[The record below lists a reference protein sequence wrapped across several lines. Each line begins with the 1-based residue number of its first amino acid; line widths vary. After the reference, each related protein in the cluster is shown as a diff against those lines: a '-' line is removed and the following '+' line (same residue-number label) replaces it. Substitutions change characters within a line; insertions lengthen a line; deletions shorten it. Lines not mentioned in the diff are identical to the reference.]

1 MKINVI
7 SLNNGHSLTEDAQ
20 TLAYS
25 LKKLYRKK
33 KILFTY
39 YQFRETVA
47 KVADINIFLGIVNYS
62 LFKYAP
68 INILIIDPHKF
79 HKLWTP
85 CFKKMDYVLVKTQ
98 YSYDIVSQITD
109 KEKIFNIGWKNKD
122 YLDTSVT
129 KDYNSFLAIMGHSS
143 FRQVEKLLSKW
154 KEDYPK
160 LTILCGTN
168 YFENKEMEK
177 KEQDNIEYI
186 DKYLPIDD
194 FVKLINQKG
203 IHFCL
208 GSATSFANTL
218 HLCQTVK
225 SIPITLDCILYK
237 NYVSNL
243 DGFLVKTKKKKKL
256 KYTLGSEYSVDEEDL
271 EKVIEKII
279 KIQKEDE
286 LLLEEMTEK
295 CKKNIREDEME
306 FDKNLKHF
314 FDKVWEKHNSIKELK
329 KDLEIYEDEL
339 PTVSIITPTYN
350 KRKFFKLSIRNFQ
363 KADYPQDKIEW
374 IIIDDGEEEIKDLI
388 PEQDNIK
395 YIKLS
400 QEEIKEYIN
409 VNNKKDI
416 NEITE
421 NVNEITQITENEMD
435 NEENVIVNEITQNE
449 ITQITQNKLSIG
461 AKRNIACEKAKGE
474 YIVCMDDDDYY
485 TPQSV
490 KFRVASMIHLNKN
503 VVGCTGLGLLE
514 INKIISNVNLSSY
527 SVGYEFRIFEHTMG
541 FRKSHW
547 ENNKFLD
554 TSLGEGRNL
563 IDKDINDYEDI
574 HWEQIG
580 ISFKH
585 YNNTNK
591 RMAITGQT
599 NGSHFNINDE
609 VFELV
614 TNIEESA
621 DEDKEMIAKHKKE
634 LEDKQNE
641 YIKKDKELEEK
652 LDSESF

>member
-25 LKKLYRKK
+25 LKKIYRKK

-62 LFKYAP
+62 LFKYSP

-85 CFKKMDYVLVKTQ
+85 CFKKLDYVLVKTQ

-109 KEKIFNIGWKNKD
+109 KEKIYNIGWKNKD

-225 SIPITLDCILYK
+225 SIPVTLDCILYK

-256 KYTLGSEYSVDEEDL
+256 KYTLGSEYSINEEDL

-286 LLLEEMTEK
+286 ILLEEMTEK
-295 CKKNIREDEME
+295 CKKNIREDEMA

-350 KRKFFKLSIRNFQ
+350 KRKFFKLSVRNFQ

-409 VNNKKDI
+409 VN
-416 NEITE
+416 
-421 NVNEITQITENEMD
+421 
-435 NEENVIVNEITQNE
+435 EITQNE
-449 ITQITQNKLSIG
+449 ITQNEINENVNDTEEKEKITKKKLSIG

-503 VVGCTGLGLLE
+503 VVGCSGLGLLE

-541 FRKSHW
+541 FKKSHW
-547 ENNKFLD
+547 ENNKFLN

-585 YNNTNK
+585 YNNTNS
-591 RMAITGQT
+591 RMTISGQT

-621 DEDKEMIAKHKKE
+621 EEDKEMIVKHKKE
-634 LEDKQNE
+634 LEDKKNE

-652 LDSESF
+652 LDSESFLENQTK

>member
-39 YQFRETVA
+39 YQFRETIA

-177 KEQDNIEYI
+177 KKQDNIEYI
-186 DKYLPIDD
+186 DKYLHIDD

-225 SIPITLDCILYK
+225 SIPVTLDCILYK

-243 DGFLVKTKKKKKL
+243 DGFLVKTKKKKTL
-256 KYTLGSEYSVDEEDL
+256 KYTMGSEYSINEEDL

-286 LLLEEMTEK
+286 ILLEEMTEK
-295 CKKNIREDEME
+295 CKKNIREDEMA
-306 FDKNLKHF
+306 FDKNLKDF

-409 VNNKKDI
+409 VN
-416 NEITE
+416 
-421 NVNEITQITENEMD
+421 
-435 NEENVIVNEITQNE
+435 EITQNE
-449 ITQITQNKLSIG
+449 ITQNEINENVNDTEEKEKITKKKLSIG

-503 VVGCTGLGLLE
+503 VVGCSGLGLLE

-541 FRKSHW
+541 FKKSHW

-585 YNNTNK
+585 YNNTNS
-591 RMAITGQT
+591 RMTISGQT

-621 DEDKEMIAKHKKE
+621 EEDKEMIVKHKKE
-634 LEDKQNE
+634 LEDKKNE

-652 LDSESF
+652 LDSESFLENQTK

>member
-20 TLAYS
+20 ILAYS

-85 CFKKMDYVLVKTQ
+85 CFKKLDYVLVKTQ

-109 KEKIFNIGWKNKD
+109 KEKIYNIGWKNKD

-225 SIPITLDCILYK
+225 SIPVTLDCILYK

-256 KYTLGSEYSVDEEDL
+256 KYTLGSEYSINEEDL
-271 EKVIEKII
+271 EKVIKKII

-286 LLLEEMTEK
+286 ILLEEMTEK
-295 CKKNIREDEME
+295 CKKNIREDEMA
-306 FDKNLKHF
+306 FDKNLKNF
-314 FDKVWEKHNSIKELK
+314 FDKVWEKHNSTKELK

-388 PEQDNIK
+388 PKQDNIK

-409 VNNKKDI
+409 VN
-416 NEITE
+416 
-421 NVNEITQITENEMD
+421 
-435 NEENVIVNEITQNE
+435 EITQNE
-449 ITQITQNKLSIG
+449 ITQNEINENVNDTEEKEKITKNNLSIG

-503 VVGCTGLGLLE
+503 VVGCSGLGLLE

-527 SVGYEFRIFEHTMG
+527 SVGYEYRIFEHTMG
-541 FRKSHW
+541 FKKSHW
-547 ENNKFLD
+547 ENNKFLN

-580 ISFKH
+580 IAFKH
-585 YNNTNK
+585 YNNTNS
-591 RMAITGQT
+591 RMAISGQT

-621 DEDKEMIAKHKKE
+621 EEDKEMIAKHKKE
-634 LEDKQNE
+634 LEDKKNE

-652 LDSESF
+652 LDSESFLEKH

>member
-1 MKINVI
+1 MD
-7 SLNNGHSLTEDAQ
+7 S
-20 TLAYS
+20 
-25 LKKLYRKK
+25 
-33 KILFTY
+33 
-39 YQFRETVA
+39 
-47 KVADINIFLGIVNYS
+47 
-62 LFKYAP
+62 
-68 INILIIDPHKF
+68 
-79 HKLWTP
+79 
-85 CFKKMDYVLVKTQ
+85 CFKKIDYVLVKTQ
-98 YSYDIVSQITD
+98 YSYDIVSQLTD

-143 FRQVEKLLSKW
+143 FRQVEKLLFTW

-194 FVKLINQKG
+194 FVKLINEKG

-225 SIPITLDCILYK
+225 SIPVTLDCILYK

-243 DGFLVKTKKKKKL
+243 DGFLVKTKKKKTL
-256 KYTLGSEYSVDEEDL
+256 KYTLGSEYSINEEDL
-271 EKVIEKII
+271 GKVIEKII

-286 LLLEEMTEK
+286 ILLEEMTEK
-295 CKKNIREDEME
+295 CKKNLREDEMT
-306 FDKNLKHF
+306 FDKNLKDF
-314 FDKVWEKHNSIKELK
+314 FDKVWIKHNSIKELK

-339 PTVSIITPTYN
+339 PIVSIITPTYN

-388 PEQDNIK
+388 PIQDNIK

-409 VNNKKDI
+409 VNEMDK
-416 NEITE
+416 EV
-421 NVNEITQITENEMD
+421 NVNEMDKEVNEMD
-435 NEENVIVNEITQNE
+435 KEVNEMDKEVNEMDKEVNDNEEKEKE
-449 ITQITQNKLSIG
+449 KITQNKLSIG
-461 AKRNIACEKAKGE
+461 TKRNIACEKAKGE

-490 KFRVASMIHLNKN
+490 KFRIANMIHLNKN
-503 VVGCTGLGLLE
+503 VVGCSGLGLLE
-514 INKIISNVNLSSY
+514 INKIISNVNLASY

-547 ENNKFLD
+547 ENNKFLN

-585 YNNTNK
+585 YNNTNS

-599 NGSHFNINDE
+599 NGSHFNINEE
-609 VFELV
+609 VFELI

-621 DEDKEMIAKHKKE
+621 DEDKEMIAKHKKD

-652 LDSESF
+652 LDNESFLEKKAF